1 MPTPPPSAGNV
12 WNKGPPGTSTGGSGS
27 TAASNGTGLPQDLL
41 QFSTQPNRVESL
53 FNGHSG
59 MHFPSLFSSDPICSK
74 INMDHSRDTHLKF
87 IICPNLNPIVW
98 MLISVFGPITSQSPA
113 RASPSSAA
121 TTSAPATTHLPG
133 RITFAIF
140 WSFLFPNN
148 ERWMPLF
155 F

>member
-74 INMDHSRDTHLKF
+74 INMDHSRDTFEIYNLSQPQSHCLNVDF
-87 IICPNLNPIVW
+87 SFWADNFSISCPCIPVICCYNVCTCYNP
-98 MLISVFGPITSQSPA
+98 SA
-113 RASPSSAA
+113 R
-121 TTSAPATTHLPG
+121 
-133 RITFAIF
+133 
-140 WSFLFPNN
+140 
-148 ERWMPLF
+148 
-155 F
+155 